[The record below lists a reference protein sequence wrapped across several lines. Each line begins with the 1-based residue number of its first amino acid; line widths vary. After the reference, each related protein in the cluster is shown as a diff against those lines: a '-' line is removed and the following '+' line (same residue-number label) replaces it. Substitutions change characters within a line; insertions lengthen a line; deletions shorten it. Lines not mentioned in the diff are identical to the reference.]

1 MKLILNS
8 LLYQFKQ
15 STLSP
20 IAQHLQRII
29 LNNTYW
35 AKLSPSACCLQ
46 FNTLNENQSPAG
58 TFVLLPEF
66 VVVFDIGQQEFLTNW
81 QSSLRRFSNFSMIFL
96 AGIKHPHI
104 LATTGSEKGCW

>member
-1 MKLILNS
+1 MKIKAPLAS
-8 LLYQFKQ
+8 SFC
-15 STLSP
+15 SF
-20 IAQHLQRII
+20 LQ
-29 LNNTYW
+29 LVHTPE
-35 AKLSPSACCLQ
+35 AFSC
-46 FNTLNENQSPAG
+46 FNDTG
-58 TFVLLPEF
+58 VTFVLLPEF